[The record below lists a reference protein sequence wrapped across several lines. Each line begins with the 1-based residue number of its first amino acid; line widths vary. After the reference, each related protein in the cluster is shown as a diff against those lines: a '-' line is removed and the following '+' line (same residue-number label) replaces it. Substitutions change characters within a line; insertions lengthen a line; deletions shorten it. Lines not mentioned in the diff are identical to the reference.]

1 MALRHL
7 GLSQEM
13 HWPVLTSNDSVWGER
28 IALLFQ
34 EPAQCQP
41 HFNHSEVLCCVA
53 KTALK
58 KKDQKK
64 REGRMAVPGSAKG
77 WSGAGGCLGKAEHR
91 DCGPWGA
98 VGGCSGPVPSLSW
111 LSQLGHPSPCA
122 SNFPAAQLGPV

>member
-58 KKDQKK
+58 KKTK
-64 REGRMAVPGSAKG
+64 RS
-77 WSGAGGCLGKAEHR
+77 GKAGWQSLDQPRGGLGQE
-91 DCGPWGA
+91 GA
-98 VGGCSGPVPSLSW
+98 WERLSTGTVDPGGL
-111 LSQLGHPSPCA
+111 
-122 SNFPAAQLGPV
+122 